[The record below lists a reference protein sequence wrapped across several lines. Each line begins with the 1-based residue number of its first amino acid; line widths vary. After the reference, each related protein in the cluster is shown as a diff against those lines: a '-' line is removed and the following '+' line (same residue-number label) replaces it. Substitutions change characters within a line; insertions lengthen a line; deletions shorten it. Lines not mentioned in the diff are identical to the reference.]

1 LKTFSKV
8 PNFGKDKK
16 INQSTIM
23 LKRTLFL
30 SNPYHLSLKNRQ
42 LVISEKSGEILKKAP
57 VEDIGFVVLEN
68 QQISITMK
76 LVEQL
81 NENNVAVVFCD
92 SKHLPSAMLLPLDA
106 HHIQNELFRAQINA
120 SEPLKKN
127 LWKQTIE
134 AKIKNQARL
143 LEKQGLQGRQLK
155 NLATRS
161 VKSDD
166 SDNREGFAARL
177 YWNALFGKQ
186 FIRDRYGNPPNMYLN
201 YGYIL
206 LRSAVAR
213 ALAGSGLLA
222 TLGIHHRN
230 RYNAF
235 CLADDIMEPYRPWVD
250 EIVCQIEEK
259 YPGDYMLRKEH
270 KAELLQLMAADVK
283 IGENRRPLMV
293 ALSQTTASLAR
304 CFNGETRKIIY
315 PVFE

>member
-1 LKTFSKV
+1 
-8 PNFGKDKK
+8 
-16 INQSTIM
+16 M
-23 LKRTLFL
+23 LKRTLFI
-30 SNPYHLSLKNRQ
+30 SNPYHLSLKNSQ
-42 LVISEKSGEILKKAP
+42 LVVSEKAGMPVKTAP
-57 VEDIGFVVLEN
+57 IEDIGFVVLDN
-68 QQISITMK
+68 PQISFTMK
-76 LVEQL
+76 LVEEL

-92 SKHLPSAMLLPLDA
+92 SKHLPSSMLLPLDTN
-106 HHIQNELFRAQINA
+106 HIQNELFRAQINA

-127 LWKQTIE
+127 LWKQTVE

-143 LEKQGLQGRQLK
+143 LEKLGINGNPLK
-155 NLATRS
+155 VLAKT

-166 SDNREGFAARL
+166 GDNREGFAARI
-177 YWNALFGKQ
+177 YWNALFGKE
-186 FIRDRYGNPPNMYLN
+186 FIRDRFGNPPNMYLN
-201 YGYIL
+201 YGYII

-213 ALAGSGLLA
+213 ALSGSGLLA

-250 EIVCQIEEK
+250 EIAANMEEK
-259 YPGDYMLRKEH
+259 YPAEYMLRKEH

-283 IGENRRPLMV
+283 IGENKRPLMV

-304 CFNGETRKIIY
+304 CFSGETRKISY

>member
-1 LKTFSKV
+1 
-8 PNFGKDKK
+8 
-16 INQSTIM
+16 M
-23 LKRTLFL
+23 LKRTIFL
-30 SNPYHLSLKNRQ
+30 SNPYRLSLKNRQ
-42 LVISEKSGEILKKAP
+42 LVLSEKSGMPVKTAP
-57 VEDIGFVVLEN
+57 IEDIGFVVLEHP
-68 QQISITMK
+68 QISVTMK
-76 LVEQL
+76 LVEEL
-81 NENNVAVVFCD
+81 NENNVAVLFCD
-92 SKHLPSAMLLPLDA
+92 SKHMPSSMLLPLDA
-106 HHIQNELFRAQINA
+106 HHIQNELFRAQINT

-127 LWKQTIE
+127 LWKQTIA

-143 LEKQGLQGRQLK
+143 LEKHGLNGRPSI
-155 NLATRS
+155 NLAKT
-161 VKSDD
+161 VKSGD

-177 YWNALFGKQ
+177 YWNSLFGQ
-186 FIRDRYGNPPNMYLN
+186 DFIRDRYGEPPNMYLN

-250 EIVCQIEEK
+250 EIAIRLFEK
-259 YPGDYMLRKEH
+259 WPGQLMLEKEQ
-270 KAELLQLMAADVK
+270 KAELLQLMTSDVK

-304 CFNGETRKIIY
+304 CFSGEVRKITY

>member
-1 LKTFSKV
+1 
-8 PNFGKDKK
+8 
-16 INQSTIM
+16 M
-23 LKRTLFL
+23 LKRTIFL
-30 SNPYHLSLKNRQ
+30 SNPYHLSLKNKQ
-42 LVISEKSGEILKKAP
+42 LVISEKAGMP
-57 VEDIGFVVLEN
+57 VKTVPIEDIGFIVLEHP
-68 QQISITMK
+68 QISVTMK
-76 LVEQL
+76 LMEQL

-92 SKHLPSAMLLPLDA
+92 SKHMPSSMLLPLDA
-106 HHIQNELFRAQINA
+106 HHIQNELFRAQING

-143 LEKQGLQGRQLK
+143 LEKHGFNGRSLK
-155 NLATRS
+155 NLAKT
-161 VKSDD
+161 VKSGD

-177 YWNALFGKQ
+177 YWNSLFGKG
-186 FIRDRYGNPPNMYLN
+186 FIRDRYGEPPNMYLN

-213 ALAGSGLLA
+213 SLAGSGLLA

-250 EIVCQIEEK
+250 EIAIELDRKWPGQMMLEK
-259 YPGDYMLRKEH
+259 EQ
-270 KAELLQLMAADVK
+270 KAGLLQLMATDVK

-304 CFNGETRKIIY
+304 CFTGETRKITY
-315 PVFE
+315 PVF

>member
-1 LKTFSKV
+1 
-8 PNFGKDKK
+8 
-16 INQSTIM
+16 M

-30 SNPYHLSLKNRQ
+30 SNPYHLSLKNKQ
-42 LVISEKSGEILKKAP
+42 LVISEKSGMPLKTVP
-57 VEDIGFVVLEN
+57 VEDIGFLILEHP
-68 QQISITMK
+68 QISVTMK

-81 NENNVAVVFCD
+81 NENNVSIIFCD
-92 SKHLPSAMLLPLDA
+92 SKHMPSSMLLPLDA
-106 HHIQNELFRAQINA
+106 HHIQNELFREQIRA

-143 LEKQGLQGRQLK
+143 LEKLGIKANSLK
-155 NLATRS
+155 SLAKT
-161 VKSDD
+161 VKSGD

-177 YWNALFGKQ
+177 YWNALFGKE
-186 FIRDRYGNPPNMYLN
+186 FIRDRYGRSPNIYLN

-250 EIVCQIEEK
+250 EIVLDLKEK
-259 YPGDYMLRKEH
+259 YPGEYKLNKEH
-270 KAELLQLMAADVK
+270 KSELLQLMTADVR

-304 CFNGETRKIIY
+304 CFSGETRKIIY
-315 PVFE
+315 PVL

>member
-1 LKTFSKV
+1 
-8 PNFGKDKK
+8 
-16 INQSTIM
+16 M
-23 LKRTLFL
+23 LKRTLFI
-30 SNPYHLSLKNRQ
+30 SNPYHLSLKNKQ
-42 LVISEKSGEILKKAP
+42 LVVSEKAGMPLKTAP
-57 VEDIGFVVLEN
+57 IEDIGFVVLDN
-68 QQISITMK
+68 PQISFTMK
-76 LVEQL
+76 LMEEL

-92 SKHLPSAMLLPLDA
+92 SKHLPSSMLLPLDA
-106 HHIQNELFRAQINA
+106 NHIQNELFRAQISA

-127 LWKQTIE
+127 LWKQTVE

-143 LEKQGLQGRQLK
+143 LEKLGINSNPLK
-155 NLATRS
+155 TLAKS

-166 SDNREGFAARL
+166 SDNREGFAAGI
-177 YWNALFGKQ
+177 YWNALFGKE

-213 ALAGSGLLA
+213 ALSGSGLLA

-230 RYNAF
+230 RYNAY
-235 CLADDIMEPYRPWVD
+235 CLADDMMEPYRPWVD
-250 EIVCQIEEK
+250 EIVFKIEKEWPGQLMLEK
-259 YPGDYMLRKEH
+259 EQ
-270 KAELLQLMAADVK
+270 KAELLQLMTADVR

-304 CFNGETRKIIY
+304 CFSGETRKISY

>member
-1 LKTFSKV
+1 
-8 PNFGKDKK
+8 
-16 INQSTIM
+16 M
-23 LKRTLFL
+23 LKRTIFL
-30 SNPYHLSLKNRQ
+30 SNPYRLSLKNRQ
-42 LVISEKSGEILKKAP
+42 LVLSEKSGMPVKTAP
-57 VEDIGFVVLEN
+57 IEDIGFVVLEHP
-68 QQISITMK
+68 QISVTMK
-76 LVEQL
+76 LVEEL
-81 NENNVAVVFCD
+81 NENNVAVLFCD
-92 SKHLPSAMLLPLDA
+92 SKHMPSSMLLPLDA
-106 HHIQNELFRAQINA
+106 HHIQNELFRAQINT

-127 LWKQTIE
+127 LWKQTIA

-143 LEKQGLQGRQLK
+143 LEKHGLNGRPLI
-155 NLATRS
+155 NLAKT
-161 VKSDD
+161 VKSGD

-177 YWNALFGKQ
+177 YWNSLFGQ
-186 FIRDRYGNPPNMYLN
+186 DFIRDRYGEPPNMYLN

-250 EIVCQIEEK
+250 EIAIRLFEK
-259 YPGDYMLRKEH
+259 WPGQLMLEKEQ
-270 KAELLQLMAADVK
+270 KAELLQLMTSDVK
-283 IGENRRPLMV
+283 IGESRRPLMV

-304 CFNGETRKIIY
+304 CFSGEVRKITY